1 MMQGGAMAR
10 RSPDASGK
18 QRYVSKKCPECYA
31 YVPLEAK
38 VCPSCKLRLGPVGEH
53 GMAERLTNWWGYIVC
68 IALWLF
74 LALYVK
80 WAFF

>member
-1 MMQGGAMAR
+1 MATQA
-10 RSPDASGK
+10 PVQK
-18 QRYVSKKCPECYA
+18 EKKYVSKKCPECYE

-38 VCPSCKLRLGPVGEH
+38 ICPSCKVRLGAVNEH
-53 GMAERLTNWWGYIVC
+53 GQAERLTNWKGYIIC

-74 LALYVK
+74 LAFYVK

>member
-1 MMQGGAMAR
+1 MMQGGDMSR
-10 RSPDASGK
+10 RPAGAPEK
-18 QRYVSKKCPECYA
+18 KYVSKKCPECYA

-38 VCPSCKLRLGPVGEH
+38 QCPTCKVRLGPVGKH
-53 GMAERLTNWWGYIVC
+53 GMAVRLTNWRGYIVC

-74 LALYVK
+74 LAIYVK